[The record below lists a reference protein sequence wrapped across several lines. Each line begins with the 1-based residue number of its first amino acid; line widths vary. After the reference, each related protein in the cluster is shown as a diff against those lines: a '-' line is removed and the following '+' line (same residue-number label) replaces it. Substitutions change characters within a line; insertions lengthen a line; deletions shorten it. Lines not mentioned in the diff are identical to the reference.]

1 LKAPRAHNA
10 RTAELARYHEELTRE
25 FLARRCACGAQ
36 ATVIAVLP
44 GEPDRNYCLACLVAS
59 LPADDAAPARPVD
72 KPVRRGDRA
81 RA

>member
-1 LKAPRAHNA
+1 MKPPSSDRA
-10 RTAELARYHEELTRE
+10 AELARYHEELTRE

-59 LPADDAAPARPVD
+59 LPAEPAAARPVD